1 MLGEILGQIQSLTPG
16 LVLALGFVIGLQH
29 AFEPDH
35 IAAVSTLVSKRN
47 NRSQSIKQQ
56 IKEDTLKSS
65 IIGVFWGA
73 GHTTSLVFMGLL
85 VYVLAVNIPEII
97 FSGLEIVVGMML
109 IFLAFTTFTSR
120 KIFKIKHMHPHTH
133 EDGIVHIHPHT
144 HDGVHKHTHKSY
156 IIGCIHGL
164 AGSGALVVVTAAALT
179 SVQEILS
186 FILIFGFGSIIGMA
200 LVSSLIG
207 IPFAFS
213 KRISSFNQT
222 LRFVA
227 AAVSFLIGITIIYQV
242 TFVEKLFNF

>member
-16 LVLALGFVIGLQH
+16 LVLALGFAIGLQH

-109 IFLAFTTFTSR
+109 IFLAFTTFTSK
-120 KIFKIKHMHPHTH
+120 KIFNIKHMHPHTH

-164 AGSGALVVVTAAALT
+164 AGSGALVVVAAAALT

-186 FILIFGFGSIIGMA
+186 FILIFGFGSVIGMA